1 MRSAPGLRR
10 TAAQFDIFNP
20 ASGTV
25 DQILE
30 SVAAINS
37 MRGPDTASIEV
48 MQRIFTEPPFQVAG
62 LAPLSVD
69 AMQAA
74 VAAAAAAGFSEVIID
89 TAFTT
94 TVHSPDDWVRFPDL
108 LAPVLD
114 ALR

>member
-1 MRSAPGLRR
+1 MRSGPGLRR

-30 SVAAINS
+30 SVAAIDAL
-37 MRGPDTASIEV
+37 RTPEQGPIEV
-48 MQRIFTEPPFQVAG
+48 MQRIFTEPPFVVPG
-62 LAPLSVD
+62 LAPLSIE
-69 AMQAA
+69 AMQEA
-74 VAAAAAAGFSEVIID
+74 VAAARVAGFSEVIID

-94 TVHSPDDWVRFPDL
+94 EVASPADWAAFPAR